1 LRAALRLKHWPN
13 ATGSQRNLWQAGFSG
28 IGGMESPGRRSDMTH
43 PNVKPE
49 SPVPAI
55 PGVDHPCP
63 RAPGSSASDV
73 RPALA
78 LPATAEAR
86 AAANDDAADTPEEI
100 RNPLWIIAIGMA
112 CFFGAAALVMAL
124 G

>member
-1 LRAALRLKHWPN
+1 
-13 ATGSQRNLWQAGFSG
+13 
-28 IGGMESPGRRSDMTH
+28 MTH
-43 PNVKPE
+43 PNVKPQ
-49 SPVPAI
+49 SPVRAI
-55 PGVDHPCP
+55 PGVDDHPSP
-63 RAPGSSASDV
+63 RAPGSSGGDV

-78 LPATAEAR
+78 LPTTAEAR
-86 AAANDDAADTPEEI
+86 AAANDDAADTPEGI